1 MMAATVMAA
10 PAVPRRMVRVR
21 DLRTCYQAAD
31 DVIPLLN
38 ELQMGVLRAI
48 SDAGARGLTDREL
61 EQLPV
66 FAGRA
71 PSTVRKR
78 RSELYQA
85 GLLLVVGVRDKMT
98 VWVCTWPL
106 PAVEAA

>member
-1 MMAATVMAA
+1 MAATMIGQA
-10 PAVPRRMVRVR
+10 AVPRRMVRVR
-21 DLRTCYQAAD
+21 DLRTCYGAAD

-48 SDAGARGLTDREL
+48 SEAGARGATDREL
-61 EQLPV
+61 EQLPI
-66 FAGRA
+66 FRGRA

-85 GLLLVVGVRDKMT
+85 GLLLASGVREKMT
-98 VWVCTWPL
+98 VWICTWPL

>member
-1 MMAATVMAA
+1 MAATMMAE

-31 DVIPLLN
+31 DVVPLLN
-38 ELQMGVLRAI
+38 ELQMGVLRAV
-48 SDAGARGLTDREL
+48 SEAGAYGATDREL

-66 FAGRA
+66 FAKRA

-85 GLLLVVGVRDKMT
+85 GLLLPAGVRDKMT
-98 VWVCTWPL
+98 VWIATWPL